1 MKSIHIACTAIAAT
15 AATFGGIAALT
26 GATDGLVGLA
36 FDRALAGQQAISRT
50 AVAVH
55 GPDSE
60 HFWLSQTDAHVK
72 PALAPDTNAIPMAD
86 LKQAIV
92 TAGAYEANALEIVDV
107 QSVARASVSSPSAVG
122 RSLLVTARL
131 AATTRQP
138 ARLVKFVIDVGTATA
153 SSLPARAL

>member
-1 MKSIHIACTAIAAT
+1 MKSIHIAWTAIAAT

-50 AVAVH
+50 AVH